1 MHWFT
6 TIWCNWYAGMG
17 YKYYFASTCLFSVLV
32 FVLNS
37 SSEHPVLNTHEYL
50 WDSDMFLYFSC
61 TVGLLRTRTLG
72 RSSRPSWRGVSTV
85 LAVSGETL
93 SWLDKG
99 LNFGYHRNL
108 ILGPILLQVHFKPLA
123 NISEWKKMFSTL
135 LCNLP
140 IKWTEHKSQFFYS
153 FIDILAQGPFS
164 DMKNLWRAF

>member
-123 NISEWKKMFSTL
+123 NISECQKQNVQHFRSVFSLLKGLNINHRFSTSL
-135 LCNLP
+135 LIFLP
-140 IKWTEHKSQFFYS
+140 KGLFQNIMNS
-153 FIDILAQGPFS
+153 
-164 DMKNLWRAF
+164 